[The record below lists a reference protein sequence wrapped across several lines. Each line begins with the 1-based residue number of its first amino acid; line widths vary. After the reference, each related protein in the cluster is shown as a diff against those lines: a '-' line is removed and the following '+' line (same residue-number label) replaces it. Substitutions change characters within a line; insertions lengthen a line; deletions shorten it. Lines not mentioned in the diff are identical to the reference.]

1 MKQVR
6 AEKTI
11 TLALIVLLLLTLI
24 SYVPPSVKAE
34 SFVVSVNYE
43 RVYII
48 FQAGN
53 LVQKLYVSITPS
65 LYDYY
70 KGKNHGLYDVN
81 SYNKFITPEA
91 VKPIA
96 EELRKVFRDD
106 EQFANSVLSLVHKMK
121 YVRSGPKYPVE
132 TLVEN
137 AGDCSALSFLAA
149 SIMIAGGLDVVLLR
163 YSGDNI
169 EHLNVGVFLLH
180 APIYHTWW
188 VSSKGYEYEGKKYW
202 MAECTPSWINWRV
215 GDEPES
221 LQDTKAR
228 VITIDSWG
236 ESPSC
241 VSASLNFPLKP
252 SIISIDLPPQTPVI
266 INNVYS
272 VQISGA
278 IIPETTGVKV
288 VAYVNRNGFSWE
300 FSTAAWVD
308 ELGRYTLV
316 CNLTSPGT
324 YYIRVSWNGSKG
336 YSGADSPV
344 LMLFVGPSSL
354 TQFSGPGFN
363 YIYSRIG
370 LSKYEV
376 YKGVGAD
383 EFLNF
388 QLVGDR
394 ILIAAEFM
402 LLKGESMTVLE
413 SQMSSKILE
422 GLEPLRLP
430 NDFDLK
436 VRDTFAFTLSKY
448 DYNYSVYVRGLSL
461 YDVLNMSQLNDGEAL
476 VLNASSSVRDNS
488 WYSFVL
494 EIGGNVTS
502 FELREING
510 APLKVFSA
518 DNTTAKTFV
527 IILASIK
534 DSIIIFKNLKMETF
548 DDFLKPEGDNF
559 APSFLLYYMV
569 FFTSLTIL
577 VLVATTVHVYKRKRE
592 TFEVAGF
599 ITFTFN

>member
-1 MKQVR
+1 MKKVR
-6 AEKTI
+6 ARKKA
-11 TLALIVLLLLTLI
+11 TLALCVLLLLTLI
-24 SYVPPSVKAE
+24 GYVPPFTKAE
-34 SFVVSVNYE
+34 PLVTISNYE
-43 RVYII
+43 SVYII

-53 LVQKLYVSITPS
+53 LIQKLYVSITPS

-70 KGKNHGLYDVN
+70 KSKSHGLYDVN
-81 SYNKFITPEA
+81 SYKKFITPEA

-96 EELRKVFRDD
+96 EELRKLFPDD
-106 EQFANSVLSLVHKMK
+106 EQFANSVLSLVHKLR

-169 EHLNVGVFLLH
+169 EHLNVGVFFLR

-188 VSSKGYEYEGKKYW
+188 VSTKGYEYEGKKYW

-221 LQDTKAR
+221 LQGTEAR
-228 VITIDSWG
+228 VIPIDSWG

-241 VSASLNFPLKP
+241 ISASLNFPLKP
-252 SIISIDLPPQTPVI
+252 SIISIDLPPQTLVI

-300 FSTAAWVD
+300 FSTTACVD
-308 ELGRYTLV
+308 EFGSYTMV

-344 LMLFVGPSSL
+344 LMLFAGPSSL
-354 TQFSGPGFN
+354 TQFLGPGFN
-363 YIYSRIG
+363 YTYGRIG
-370 LSKYEV
+370 LSKYEI

-388 QLVGDR
+388 RLVGDR
-394 ILIAAEFM
+394 ILITAEFM
-402 LLKGESMTVLE
+402 LLKGKSMTVSE
-413 SQMSSKILE
+413 SQMPSRIWE
-422 GLEPLRLP
+422 GLEPLKLP
-430 NDFDLK
+430 TDFDLK
-436 VRDTFAFTLSKY
+436 ARDTFAFILSKY
-448 DYNYSVYVRGLSL
+448 DYNYSVYIRGLNL

-476 VLNASSSVRDNS
+476 VFNASSSVRDNS

-494 EIGGNVTS
+494 EINGNMTT
-502 FELREING
+502 FELCEING
-510 APLKVFSA
+510 APLEVFSA
-518 DNTTAKTFV
+518 YNYTAKTFV
-527 IILASIK
+527 IILANIK
-534 DSIIIFKNLKMETF
+534 DSVVFFKNLRMKTF
-548 DDFLKPEGDNF
+548 CDYLAPGGDNF
-559 APSFLLYYMV
+559 ASSFPSYYMV
-569 FFTSLTIL
+569 FFMSLTIL
-577 VLVATTVHVYKRKRE
+577 VLVAATVHIYKRKRKAFE
-592 TFEVAGF
+592 AARIYTFHL
-599 ITFTFN
+599 